1 MSEKLAL
8 RGGTPVKSHP
18 FPTWPQ
24 YDENEEK
31 ALIDVLHSRIWW
43 RTPGKQTLEFE
54 ERFAAYQEAKYGI
67 ACTNGTAALEIAV
80 AALGIGLGDEVIVP
94 DFTFIATASAVLTV
108 GAMPVLVDVDPN
120 TYCIDPE
127 KVEALITPR
136 TKAIIAVHIAGH
148 PADMDRLQ
156 EIARIHNLSIIE
168 DSSHA
173 HGSEWKG
180 KKIGAIGSIGTFSF
194 QSSKLMT
201 AGEGGLLVTNNE
213 DLAIRI
219 RSIHDC
225 GRMPGQYFYS
235 HYING
240 SNYRLSEWQG
250 AVLNQQLNRLD
261 EQAAL
266 RTPNATYLNK
276 HLLEIDGIRPQVLD
290 IRVTRHGYYC
300 YIFHY
305 DKSAFAGLDTKS
317 FIKALNAEGIPTQ
330 DSYPA
335 VRKLDVFQNGEF
347 RRRLSPDHARESFPF
362 LKAECP
368 ITDDAA
374 ENTVWLVHRA
384 LLGSQKDTEDIVTA
398 IKKIQRH
405 AKELASA

>member
-8 RGGTPVKSHP
+8 LGGVPVKSRP

-31 ALIDVLHSRIWW
+31 VLMDVLHSQIWW

-54 ERFAAYQEAKYGI
+54 ERFAAYQDAKYGI

-94 DFTFIATASAVLTV
+94 DFTFIATASAVLSV
-108 GAMPVLVDVDPN
+108 GAMPIFVDVDPD

-127 KVEALITPR
+127 KVETLITPR
-136 TKAIIAVHIAGH
+136 TKAIIAVHLAGH
-148 PADMDRLQ
+148 PADLDRLK
-156 EIARIHNLSIIE
+156 EIALIHNLSIIE

-180 KKIGAIGSIGTFSF
+180 RKVGAIGSIGTFSF
-194 QSSKLMT
+194 QASKLMT
-201 AGEGGLLVTNNE
+201 AGEGGMLVTNNE

-219 RSIHDC
+219 RAIHDC

-235 HYING
+235 HYIYG
-240 SNYRLSEWQG
+240 SNYRMTEWQG
-250 AVLNQQLNRLD
+250 AVLNQQLSRLD
-261 EQAAL
+261 DQTAL
-266 RTPNATYLNK
+266 RTSNAAYLNK
-276 HLLEIDGIRPQVLD
+276 KLLEIEGIRPQALD
-290 IRVTRHGYYC
+290 KRVTHRGYYC
-300 YIFHY
+300 YVFHY
-305 DKSAFAGLDTKS
+305 DKSAFAGLETKT

-335 VRKLDVFQNGEF
+335 VRKLDVFRNGEF

-362 LKAECP
+362 LQAEYP

-374 ENTVWLVHRA
+374 VNTVWLQHRA
-384 LLGSQKDTEDIVTA
+384 LLGTQEDTEEIVTA
-398 IKKIQRH
+398 IKKIQKH
-405 AKELASA
+405 AKELIQA